1 MSASTDNNSDE
12 SVDEKDSRNSFS
24 GFIAK
29 WGQTL
34 GIIIAV
40 VITPAVT
47 LFNTIRVEILNREV
61 DLVRYFQKEI
71 KDSLSQ
77 LAGEDPEQ
85 SRVAFASLYSL
96 ANDYDKK
103 RILISI
109 ALSRDSDVLDEAI
122 SYLIL
127 SENKNEREKILDN
140 NPSLRE
146 AVRRIEAEWVKTN
159 YAALESVKANA
170 DIRPQVTNGS
180 TQLFSLFSSND
191 LEGWMLLGRF
201 SNSDSLDIDYQ
212 GGFDLEIQK
221 EISKDKALNSE
232 GTTIDENVIRN
243 FENKIVNVSSPIYV
257 RQAPPSNLY
266 DLSALADSSGTSIV
280 GVLCQGSK
288 VKILD
293 YKPVKPGEGNY
304 TLWGK
309 VSIEAS
315 APCYSPNNNGFLEGG
330 DNVRNP

>member
-1 MSASTDNNSDE
+1 MSASEDDILDE
-12 SVDEKDSRNSFS
+12 SLDEKGSKKSFS
-24 GFIAK
+24 GFVSK
-29 WGQTL
+29 WGRTL

-47 LFNTIRVEILNREV
+47 LFNTIRVEVLNREV

-71 KDSLSQ
+71 KESLSQ

-109 ALSRDSDVLDEAI
+109 ALSRDSDDLDEAI

-127 SENKNEREKILDN
+127 SENKDEREKILAN

-159 YAALESVKANA
+159 YVALESVKSNA

-191 LEGWMLLGRF
+191 LEGWILLGRF
-201 SNSDSLDIDYQ
+201 SNSDSLDIEYK
-212 GGFDLEIQK
+212 GGFDLELQK
-221 EISKDKALNSE
+221 EISKDKALNLE
-232 GTTIDENVIRN
+232 GAIINENVIRN
-243 FENKIVNVSSPIYV
+243 FENTTVSVSSPIYI

-266 DLSALADSSGTSIV
+266 DLSALADSSSTSIV
-280 GVLCQGSK
+280 GVLCEGSK

-315 APCYSPNNNGFLEGG
+315 TPCYSPENSSSIFGG
-330 DNVRNP
+330 DDVRNP

>member
-1 MSASTDNNSDE
+1 MSAPTDDNSGD
-12 SVDEKDSRNSFS
+12 SSDEKDSESSFS
-24 GFIAK
+24 GFISK
-29 WGQTL
+29 WGRTL
-34 GIIIAV
+34 GIVIAV

-47 LFNTIRVEILNREV
+47 LFNTIRVEVLNREV

-77 LAGEDPEQ
+77 LAGSDPEQ

-109 ALSRDSDVLDEAI
+109 ALSRDSDDLDEAI

-127 SENKNEREKILDN
+127 SESKDTREKILDN

-159 YAALESVKANA
+159 YTALESVKTNA

-201 SNSDSLDIDYQ
+201 SSSDSQDIDNQ
-212 GGFDLEIQK
+212 GGFDLELQK
-221 EISKDKALNSE
+221 KISRDKVLNLE
-232 GTTIDENVIRN
+232 GAVIDENVIRN
-243 FENKIVNVSSPIYV
+243 FENKTVNVSSPIYI

-266 DLSALADSSGTSIV
+266 DLPALADSSGTSIV
-280 GVLCQGSK
+280 GVLCQGSQ

-309 VSIEAS
+309 VSIEES
-315 APCYSPNNNGFLEGG
+315 TPCYSPKNNGFLGGG
-330 DNVRNP
+330 DNARNP